1 MLLVRCFLLNGVGGL
16 WFGRLYR
23 KYGLS
28 YAMLAHALFHVVS
41 DVIWAAFI

>member
-1 MLLVRCFLLNGVGGL
+1 MLLVRCFLLNGAGGL
-16 WFGRLYR
+16 WFGYLYR

-41 DVIWAAFI
+41 DVIWEVFI